1 MLSAENQISEQ
12 EMDAVIARSTY
23 QESKEASSSPGSGTI
38 IARLHSVFSRASQEA
53 PLGAL
58 PHVGLLD
65 SLSSLG
71 LPEVIVNQILCFL
84 PAAVFDFCCYLMR
97 FIKVLI
103 MHASYTMR

>member
-53 PLGAL
+53 PPGGPA
-58 PHVGLLD
+58 PCRVAGFFVIIGFARSHCQPDPV
-65 SLSSLG
+65 LSPSC
-71 LPEVIVNQILCFL
+71 CFL
-84 PAAVFDFCCYLMR
+84 FLLLLN
-97 FIKVLI
+97 VL
-103 MHASYTMR
+103 Y